1 MVVRVKLKIKSKRG
15 EVIIKAL
22 INSGY
27 ESEEPEILVPVNIA
41 RNLGLYPKLPTGA
54 SVEVYKVAGGGK
66 ERFISIKKAVNVQIV
81 TEDRSSEEVPCNLII
96 SEKEEEILVSDKLS
110 SKLGIVLLDI
120 GEGLWC
126 FRDEIG
132 EKVRKSE

>member
-1 MVVRVKLKIKSKRG
+1 M
-15 EVIIKAL
+15 
-22 INSGY
+22 
-27 ESEEPEILVPVNIA
+27 
-41 RNLGLYPKLPTGA
+41 
-54 SVEVYKVAGGGK
+54 
-66 ERFISIKKAVNVQIV
+66 
-81 TEDRSSEEVPCNLII
+81 II